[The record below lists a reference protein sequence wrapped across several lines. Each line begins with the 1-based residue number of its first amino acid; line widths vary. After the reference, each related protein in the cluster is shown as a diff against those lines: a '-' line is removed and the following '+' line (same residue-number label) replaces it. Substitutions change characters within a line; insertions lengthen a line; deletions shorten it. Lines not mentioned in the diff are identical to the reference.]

1 MFIELIMVIRKRFK
15 SAMGYREYRVHI
27 QYVHSTVLYNAVYF
41 ASAGEEEEQPVNK
54 SGARD

>member
-1 MFIELIMVIRKRFK
+1 M
-15 SAMGYREYRVHI
+15 Y
-27 QYVHSTVLYNAVYF
+27 STVLYNAVYF